1 MALASYRNSPFVT
14 GDFNGLPNG
23 LKTEILD
30 YEAGEWS
37 SAADYPFSSDR
48 YVMAS
53 VRTSNSKGLTVVKI
67 INF

>member
-1 MALASYRNSPFVT
+1 MLSLGNYKNSPFVSGHDSNT
-14 GDFNGLPNG
+14 NGLT
-23 LKTEILD
+23 TEILD

-53 VRTSNSKGLTVVKI
+53 VGSSDSELN
-67 INF
+67 